1 MTDGGQSRSIPA
13 AGQGDHWPT
22 AVASLIVG
30 LAFFSLW
37 FWLLPQWLGFRV
49 EIAGCQGRSKS
60 KPLRRS
66 KTRPTRLTRRRGL
79 AGDGV

>member
-1 MTDGGQSRSIPA
+1 MTDGGQSRSIPE

-37 FWLLPQWLGFRV
+37 FWLLPQWLGFVRMP
-49 EIAGCQGRSKS
+49 QGG
-60 KPLRRS
+60 
-66 KTRPTRLTRRRGL
+66 RRRIRPSL
-79 AGDGV
+79 RQPEQ